1 MSLKRI
7 TISVPEE
14 IAAKAQRAAEAG
26 QVESVSAY
34 FARLAAREPDWAE
47 AEAVLDEMIAE
58 AGGLTEEAR
67 AWARSVL
74 GNTDTGIV
82 GAARGPLSWI
92 PVRSSRWN
100 GVMLGRWLWPPSWW
114 LAEPWRTSRPVLWR
128 RSGVGRRARMPS
140 PDCLAPEPCECSR

>member
-58 AGGLTEEAR
+58 GGGLPDEAR
-67 AWARSVL
+67 GWARSVL
-74 GNTDTGIV
+74 GASDTGAV
-82 GAARGPLSWI
+82 GAA
-92 PVRSSRWN
+92 
-100 GVMLGRWLWPPSWW
+100 
-114 LAEPWRTSRPVLWR
+114 
-128 RSGVGRRARMPS
+128 
-140 PDCLAPEPCECSR
+140 